1 MIASKRRQGTLFCSR
16 ATGILSGNAKLDT
29 KLVLVA
35 GVILAAVVGFA
46 VFRPTLPTRSVMSKP
61 LVTRGLGEL
70 LFSSKTSYESSWVIE
85 TCELP
90 SCDLVL
96 QSRMYSKRCK
106 TEEAKWPLL
115 VTGTP
120 RSATQYIAK
129 ELSAYG
135 LEIAN
140 DWVPRPSADGTS
152 SWIFAV
158 EDEESFGPEK
168 ADGYKFR
175 QVLHQLRQPL
185 ASLSSICAPPELD
198 RHEQIAFLRRHIS
211 LNSSYVKDNNKAL
224 LGLEFWV
231 EWHEFLDK
239 LNLPTYQIE
248 TVEIHDIF
256 VMAGLDHRYNKTKST
271 KEVAKTWNNR
281 EHRAQFTWQ
290 QLLTVDPDLAYRAWT
305 MAHRYGYTYDV
316 EFADLTC
323 LESTPTCD
331 PDGGTL
337 EANARCPPGSKPQ
350 LQIADFGT
358 TTEPVEIENGWI
370 SRGCIEVEI
379 AGMQFGIPGEEF
391 LRSRDLLETCTPRDD
406 KIICA

>member
-61 LVTRGLGEL
+61 LVTRGLGER
-70 LFSSKTSYESSWVIE
+70 LFSSKTSYESSW
-85 TCELP
+85 
-90 SCDLVL
+90 SKMKSRSDLRRL
-96 QSRMYSKRCK
+96 M
-106 TEEAKWPLL
+106 
-115 VTGTP
+115 VT
-120 RSATQYIAK
+120 S
-129 ELSAYG
+129 L
-135 LEIAN
+135 
-140 DWVPRPSADGTS
+140 D
-152 SWIFAV
+152 
-158 EDEESFGPEK
+158 
-168 ADGYKFR
+168 
-175 QVLHQLRQPL
+175 RQPL